1 MTKKNKWKWTFAVLC
16 ALPLTVCSCSSSDEE
31 NDNEPVTEIGGQGNE
46 TDGGNENNNDNPN
59 GSFINPDIDN
69 ESTFFIGCWEGSGP
83 YCASESSQ
91 FSVVTGTWW
100 FYNDGNYYWEGYH
113 NWFKYTETGKW
124 HYNSEKKMLVTDGRA
139 GYIWTIEEKI
149 DNQWVGTQMGNK
161 GGTYSYKR
169 VINEADNIYPSNVR
183 IIDYKKNQFVIRDTV
198 KNYEL
203 YAGAIKCG
211 VRCINKQDESDVK
224 MVYTNE
230 IKSKGIY
237 DVTIKGLEED
247 GKYRLCSFIEY
258 PDGNIEY
265 GKEERAICITPT
277 DHCVYLGETPTNS
290 KVIFYAK
297 SSIGIDGNFVE
308 EGAVGASW
316 STTSAD
322 NDEIITN
329 TLKALGEGWRLPTK
343 SENTSIGTT
352 CEQFGYKGK
361 NALRITSIING
372 NSLILPFHLTYQTSG
387 GIAKYYYSW
396 YINSINN
403 NGYRGYWGYTCDTRY
418 QYIHFS
424 SSSGGPGGN
433 SNTSFF
439 LLPVWEKTAQW

>member
-224 MVYTNE
+224 MVYTNK
-230 IKSKGIY
+230 IQPKGIY

-265 GKEERAICITPT
+265 GKEERAICITPP

-290 KVIFYAK
+290 KIIFYAK
-297 SSIGIDGNFVE
+297 SAIGANKDFVE
-308 EGAVGASW
+308 EGTNGISYSNALA
-316 STTSAD
+316 
-322 NDEIITN
+322 DEIFR
-329 TLKALGEGWRLPTK
+329 KLGTGWRLPHYDT
-343 SENTSIGTT
+343 ENASDGTT
-352 CEQFGYKGK
+352 QEFNTYNNKQVLK
-361 NALRITSIING
+361 ITSNING
-372 NSLILPFHLTYQTSG
+372 NILYLPFTLSFTIVYRKTYTG
-387 GIAKYYYSW
+387 WFA
-396 YINSINN
+396 
-403 NGYRGYWGYTCDTRY
+403 TDACT
-418 QYIHFS
+418 
-424 SSSGGPGGN
+424 SSGERIGFGFYGDSRDN
-433 SNTSFF
+433 FSYITQYYMADGKYGTGIKF
-439 LLPVWEKTAQW
+439 LPVWEKEVKW

>member
-46 TDGGNENNNDNPN
+46 TDGENENNNDNPN

-169 VINEADNIYPSNVR
+169 IINEADNIYPSNVR

-224 MVYTNE
+224 MVYTNK
-230 IKSKGIY
+230 IQLKGIY

-265 GKEERAICITPT
+265 GKEERAICITPPY
-277 DHCVYLGETPTNS
+277 HCVYLGETPTNS
-290 KVIFYAK
+290 NVIFYAK
-297 SSIGIDGNFVE
+297 SAIGMDGNFVE
-308 EGAVGASW
+308 EGLHGKAWGYYANN
-316 STTSAD
+316 D
-322 NDEIITN
+322 DEITK
-329 TLKALGEGWRLPTK
+329 TLKALGKGWRLPK
-343 SENTSIGTT
+343 YYENTSTGTT
-352 CEQFGYKGK
+352 HEVFEYNGRKSLK
-361 NALRITSIING
+361 ITSSING
-372 NSLILPFHLTYQTSG
+372 NSLILPFYMTFKTTGVYHTYTNYTSG
-387 GIAKYYYSW
+387 SYMTDVKRD
-396 YINSINN
+396 
-403 NGYRGYWGYTCDTRY
+403 GYRGFWGYIFY
-418 QYIHFS
+418 ENINNLKFGYHE
-424 SSSGGPGGN
+424 GGYFN
-433 SNTSFF
+433 DISCF
-439 LLPVWEKTAQW
+439 LLPVFEKTSQW